1 MSTTEHPYPESRWP
15 GFVWREATVLLLE
28 ERDGGVFVELEV
40 IVFEPCRPQGFRRLI
55 KPLVDELPR
64 KLMLENLNDT
74 RTAVIWEAR
83 VSMSRGL
90 ALTGNR

>member
-1 MSTTEHPYPESRWP
+1 MAWICLARGHCSATRRTRW
-15 GFVWREATVLLLE
+15 WRLC
-28 ERDGGVFVELEV
+28 RIRGDR
-40 IVFEPCRPQGFRRLI
+40 FEPCRPQGFRRPI

-74 RTAVIWEAR
+74 RTAVIREAR